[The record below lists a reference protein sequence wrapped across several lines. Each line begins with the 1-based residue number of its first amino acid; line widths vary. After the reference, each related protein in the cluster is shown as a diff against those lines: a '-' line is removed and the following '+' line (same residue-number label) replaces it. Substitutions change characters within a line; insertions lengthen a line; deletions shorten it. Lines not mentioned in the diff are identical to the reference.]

1 MLATL
6 RQRDFSLLWFAGLI
20 SMMGNWMLGVALPV
34 AVYQMTESTLA
45 LGGTLLAQTLPGI
58 LFSSVA
64 GVYVDR
70 WERRRTMVAINLLLA
85 LSIVP
90 LILVR
95 SPEWLWL
102 IYVVGF
108 AQSTLGQ
115 FYGPAE
121 NAMLPLLS
129 DPKYLVSANA
139 LNALNNNLA
148 RLIGPAVGGL
158 VAPLLGLGGVVVV
171 DVVTYVAAALLTA
184 LISTTSHPGKQKNDI
199 IPGAPTGL
207 RKIFHEWSEGM
218 RFIWRDRTV
227 RILFFLQA
235 IPSIGESIM
244 SVLYVPFITEVLRG
258 GTEHVGGLM
267 SAQAVGGII
276 GGAVISWFATRF
288 KTARLL
294 GWSAVLFGLA
304 DFALFNYFHFFS
316 GAALAYVFI
325 MLAGPLA
332 VGMGASYN
340 TLIQENV
347 ADEYRGRVFGAFGL
361 TSAVFTLVGIA
372 IGSFGGNVFGI
383 VPVINI
389 QAYGYMLIGIT
400 CLLAFREGVARRG
413 VLAEQGKTIPMA
425 GNLEGSLIEQLD

>member
-20 SMMGNWMLGVALPV
+20 SLMGNWMLGIALPV

-70 WERRRTMVAINLLLA
+70 WERRRTMVIINLLLA
-85 LSIVP
+85 LSILP
-90 LILVR
+90 LVLVR
-95 SPEWLWL
+95 SVEWLWL
-102 IYVVGF
+102 IYVVMF
-108 AQSTLGQ
+108 IQSTLGQ

-129 DPKYLVSANA
+129 DPKHLVSANA

-148 RLIGPAVGGL
+148 RLIGPAVGGI

-171 DVVTYVAAALLTA
+171 DVVTYLFAALLTA
-184 LISTTSHPGKQKNDI
+184 LISVTSHPGKREDD
-199 IPGAPTGL
+199 APVRGGL
-207 RKIFHEWSEGM
+207 GQMFSEWREGM

-235 IPSIGESIM
+235 IPAIGESSM
-244 SVLYVPFITEVLRG
+244 SVLFVPFITEVLRG

-267 SAQAVGGII
+267 SSQAVGGLVGGAII
-276 GGAVISWFATRF
+276 GWVATRI

-294 GWSAVLFGLA
+294 GWSAVLFALA

-316 GAALAYVFI
+316 GVALAYVFI

-347 ADEYRGRVFGAFGL
+347 ADAYRGRVFGAFGL
-361 TSAVFTLVGIA
+361 TSSVFTLVGIA
-372 IGSFGGNVFGI
+372 LGSFGGDALGI

-389 QAYGYMLIGIT
+389 QAYGYALIGII

-413 VLAEQGKTIPMA
+413 VLAEQARTVPMA